1 MKHPIDFANDAEA
14 LIARMDL
21 DVRASLL
28 SGSSFWHLQDV
39 AEHGLSKVMV
49 SDGPHGLRKQSA
61 HADHLGMQA
70 SVPATCFPTA
80 VTLASSW
87 DTDLI
92 AEVGVAIGRECQA
105 EDVAVLLGPGVN
117 IKRSP
122 LCGRNFEYYSEDPV
136 SDRSHGR
143 GLYCRCAVDRHGH
156 QHQTLRREQSG
167 SPAHGC

>member
-1 MKHPIDFANDAEA
+1 MKHPIDFTNDAEA

-28 SGSSFWHLQDV
+28 SGSSFWHLQHV
-39 AEHGLSKVMV
+39 ADHGLSKVMV

-105 EDVAVLLGPGVN
+105 EDVAVLLGPGSISSEARFAAAISN
-117 IKRSP
+117 ITAKTRIWPEPWPSP
-122 LCGRNFEYYSEDPV
+122 LCR
-136 SDRSHGR
+136 R
-143 GLYCRCAVDRHGH
+143 AIDRHGH
-156 QHQTLRREQSG
+156 QH
-167 SPAHGC
+167 

>member
-1 MKHPIDFANDAEA
+1 MKHPIDFAADAQA
-14 LIARMDL
+14 LIAKMDL

-39 AEHGLSKVMV
+39 TEHGLPKTMV

-61 HADHLGMQA
+61 HADHLGMQS

-105 EDVAVLLGPGVN
+105 ENVAVLLGPGVN

-122 LCGRNFEYYSEDPV
+122 LCGRNFEYYLSLI
-136 SDRSHGR
+136 HI
-143 GLYCRCAVDRHGH
+143 
-156 QHQTLRREQSG
+156 
-167 SPAHGC
+167 